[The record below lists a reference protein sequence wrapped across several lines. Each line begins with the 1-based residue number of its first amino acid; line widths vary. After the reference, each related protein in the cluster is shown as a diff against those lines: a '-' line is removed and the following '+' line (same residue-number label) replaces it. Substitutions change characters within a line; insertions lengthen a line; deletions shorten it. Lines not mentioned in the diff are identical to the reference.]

1 MKIDNLYKYEDHQ
14 KYYELYTKN
23 NTKLNE
29 IIQNIISKYNFEY
42 VPSKYYRLDS
52 SNIITRNI
60 YEISGIIFMLNSII
74 EKTFYGFCI
83 KTGIKYACEK
93 MYCSNNPDSK
103 YAQYVY
109 HFNCSNDE
117 FIIAFS
123 WEYFSPVLIYY
134 PKTNCVYNISY
145 RYSNVNISFLK
156 NINYDITYYPKHNY
170 TSYIIGLCGNAG
182 HYFWQEIHG
191 LMLLF
196 EYNLIDNIDEFIIYK
211 FDYLNI
217 ASILKN
223 KFNKKIKH
231 IMSENES
238 HNLTVNITKHYIP
251 NSSVEKFKTVYNLT
265 NSMKLSQKNIN
276 IMFDIRSNSRV
287 WLNQIPIIINI
298 MNGLKHKYDK
308 YNINFY
314 ISGFYKHNQQ
324 LSNNSYNVNK
334 EVQTQN
340 RLFYFIQSKVNFKI
354 FNLIN
359 ANLPDI
365 INFCQYI
372 DLCIANLGSGIGF
385 YYSTIFNKPTIGF
398 TNKKSSLDFDSQRY
412 AFENKLNMYTGIHPS
427 YITDIE
433 DNFKLKNGVLFNSV
447 IKKLDNILGKI

>member
-1 MKIDNLYKYEDHQ
+1 MQINNLDRYEDHQ

-52 SNIITRNI
+52 TNIITRNI
-60 YEISGIIFMLNSII
+60 YEISGIIFMLNAII

-93 MYCSNNPDSK
+93 MYCSNNPDTK
-103 YAQYVY
+103 YIHYVY
-109 HFNCSNDE
+109 HFNCLNDE